1 VRIPFRLVDVFTD
14 RPLAGN
20 QLCVIPEP
28 VALPKVLMQA
38 IAHEI
43 GFSETTFVTEA
54 SGSRYSMRIFTP
66 TLELPFAGHPSLGTA
81 FVLVSEGRIQSPA
94 VQTLPSGE
102 FAMEVDLESG
112 FARMEQ
118 LPPKFGPLVEDRSG
132 AARAIGLVEADLD
145 ESLPVQIVST
155 GWPNMIVPLRD
166 EATVA
171 RATPDIR
178 ALRALMEPLG
188 TDNCYLFAASGPRVK
203 ARMFTYDPGIVED
216 PATGAA
222 AGPLGAYL
230 VHQGATE
237 IGRITISQGAEL
249 GRPSILLVDVLD
261 GEAGLRVLVGGG
273 VVKVAEGFFDLPD

>member
-20 QLCVIPEP
+20 QLCVIPQP
-28 VALPKVLMQA
+28 VELPEVLMQA

-54 SGSRYSMRIFTP
+54 GGNRYSMRIFTP

-81 FVLVSEGRIQSPA
+81 FVLVSEGIIQSPA
-94 VQTLPSGE
+94 FQTLKSGE
-102 FAMEVDLESG
+102 FGIEVDLESG
-112 FARMEQ
+112 FVRMEQ
-118 LPPKFGPLVEDRSG
+118 LPPEFGPLVEDRAG
-132 AARAIGLVEADLD
+132 AAMAIGLAEADLV
-145 ESLPVQIVST
+145 ESLPLQIVST
-155 GWPNMIVPLRD
+155 GWPNLIVPVRD

-178 ALRALMEPLG
+178 ALRLLLEPLG

-216 PATGAA
+216 PATGGA

-230 VHQGATE
+230 VHHGAAGA
-237 IGRITISQGAEL
+237 GRITISQGAEL

-261 GEAGLRVLVGGG
+261 GEAGLRVFVGGG
-273 VVKVAEGFFDLPD
+273 VVNVAEGFFDFPD

>member
-1 VRIPFRLVDVFTD
+1 MRIPFRLVDVFTD

-20 QLCVIPEP
+20 QLCVIPQP
-28 VALPKVLMQA
+28 VGLRQVLMQA

-54 SGSRYSMRIFTP
+54 EGSRYSMRIFTP

-94 VQTLPSGE
+94 VQTLASGE
-102 FAMEVDLESG
+102 FAMEVDLDSG

-171 RATPDIR
+171 RAAPDIR

-188 TDNCYLFAASGPRVK
+188 TDNCYLFAATGPRVK

-216 PATGAA
+216 PATGGA

-230 VHQGATE
+230 VHHGAAE
-237 IGRITISQGAEL
+237 IGRVTISQGSEL
-249 GRPSILLVDVLD
+249 GRPSTLLVDVLD
-261 GEAGLRVLVGGG
+261 GEVGQRVFVGGG

>member
-1 VRIPFRLVDVFTD
+1 MRIPFRLVDVFTD

-20 QLCVIPEP
+20 QLCVIPQP
-28 VALPKVLMQA
+28 VALPGVLMQA
-38 IAHEI
+38 IANEI

-66 TLELPFAGHPSLGTA
+66 TLELSFAGHPSLGTA

-118 LPPKFGPLVEDRSG
+118 LPPKFGPTVENRAG

-145 ESLPVQIVST
+145 EGLPVQIVST
-155 GWPNMIVPLRD
+155 GWPNMIVPVRD
-166 EATVA
+166 EAIVA

-188 TDNCYLFAASGPRVK
+188 TDNCYLFAASGPSVK

-216 PATGAA
+216 PATGGA

-230 VHQGATE
+230 VHHGAAE

-249 GRPSILLVDVLD
+249 GRPSVLLVDVLD

-273 VVKVAEGFFDLPD
+273 VVRVAEGFFDPPD